1 MRSSL
6 RFGSSSVFALLA
18 TLAIAAPAGAAEA
31 RRPNIILILADDKCE
46 CLTEKTIVGQEFTR
60 FPAKS
65 TSDLNHVGLQ
75 STEGGSLDLTTH
87 CYSRSAAGLA
97 ASRTVRS
104 ETAGSRKPD
113 RRNGHEERRSCR
125 VGRRN
130 EIDYIA
136 SDESFTGDWPAGS
149 KVATKTVVHMG
160 IATSRTRG
168 VVIDSTTSKD

>member
-1 MRSSL
+1 MRL
-6 RFGSSSVFALLA
+6 CYLALVCVFAA
-18 TLAIAAPAGAAEA
+18 SASA
-31 RRPNIILILADDKCE
+31 RGVERPNVVYIIADDKCE